1 MQRSRIFILFN
12 IGLFLIILSTS
23 NAWMF
28 WHTSTMMSAM
38 LNICSILLGWW
49 YLSKHNNLRNR
60 SPKIIPACFF
70 LILAFLW
77 NSEAS
82 LLGVGYLII
91 YVALFGVVMS
101 YNSDGKNNILQFQT
115 KTLALFLTISLAAWL
130 VNFVYP
136 LPNGGYISRDE
147 SIISYTENYYL
158 FISSGVLDIRF
169 RSVFLEPGHLGC
181 ITAFFIMVNRF
192 DFRKK
197 EVVALTVVLF
207 FTLSFAG
214 YVLFVMGYALNTLN
228 TNKLSKTASQLFIGL
243 LVLVIGAYISTTY
256 NGGRNDVNEQIIERI
271 SPEGEGYER
280 NQRYSQI
287 MEDKLKD
294 MVSSGEIF
302 WGLSISEFMKVQ
314 DGDTSAGWIPYV
326 INKGILGTLCLFLG
340 YLIIA
345 LDSKYRKWAMCVLL
359 IYCISFFQRTYFS
372 WASYLIPFICG
383 TALPDYRNFIS
394 DSSKNNN

>member
-1 MQRSRIFILFN
+1 MRSNRIFTLFN
-12 IGLFLIILSTS
+12 IGLFLILLSTS
-23 NAWMF
+23 QAWMF

-38 LNICSILLGWW
+38 LDICSLLLGWW
-49 YLSKHNNLRNR
+49 YLSKHHHLRNR

-70 LILAFLW
+70 LIIAFLW

-91 YVALFGVVMS
+91 YVALWGVVMS

-115 KTLALFLTISLAAWL
+115 KALALFLTISLVAWL

-147 SIISYTENYYL
+147 NIISYTTNYYL
-158 FISSGVLDIRF
+158 FISSGTLDIRF

-181 ITAFFIMVNRF
+181 ITTFFIMVNRF

-214 YVLFVMGYALNTLN
+214 YVLFIIGYALNTLN
-228 TNKLSKTASQLFIGL
+228 ANKRSKIVSRLLIGL
-243 LVLVIGAYISTTY
+243 LVLIIGVQISKTY
-256 NGGRNDVNEQIIERI
+256 NGGRNDVNEQIMERI
-271 SPEGEGYER
+271 SHEGEGYER
-280 NQRYSQI
+280 NQRYSKK
-287 MEDKLKD
+287 MENKFID

-302 WGLSISEFMKVQ
+302 LGLSNSDYMKVQ
-314 DGDTSAGWIPYV
+314 NGDTSAGCIPYL
-326 INKGILGTLCLFLG
+326 IYKGILGTLCLFMG
-340 YLIIA
+340 YFIIA
-345 LDSKYRKWAMCVLL
+345 LDSKYRKWAMCVFLL
-359 IYCISFFQRTYFS
+359 YSISFFQRTYFS
-372 WASYLIPFICG
+372 WASYLLPFICG

-394 DSSKNNN
+394 ASYKNNN

>member
-1 MQRSRIFILFN
+1 MQRSRIFTLFN

-38 LNICSILLGWW
+38 LNICALLLGWW
-49 YLSKHNNLRNR
+49 YLSKHNYLRNR
-60 SPKIIPACFF
+60 SRKIIPACFF
-70 LILAFLW
+70 LIIAFLW

-82 LLGVGYLII
+82 LLGVGYLLI
-91 YVALFGVVMS
+91 YVALWGVVMS

-115 KTLALFLTISLAAWL
+115 KALALFLTISLVAWL

-136 LPNGGYISRDE
+136 LPNGGYISRDGN
-147 SIISYTENYYL
+147 IISYTTNYYL
-158 FISSGVLDIRF
+158 FISSGILDIRF

-181 ITAFFIMVNRF
+181 ITAFFILVNRF

-214 YVLFVMGYALNTLN
+214 YVLFVMGYALNTFN
-228 TNKLSKTASQLFIGL
+228 TNKLSKTVSRLFIGL
-243 LVLVIGAYISTTY
+243 LVLVIGAQISTTY
-256 NGGRNDVNEQIIERI
+256 NGGRNDVNEKIIERI
-271 SPEGEGYER
+271 SPEGEGYEK
-280 NQRYSQI
+280 NQRYTQI
-287 MEDKLKD
+287 MESKLID
-294 MVSSGEIF
+294 MVSSGEIIM
-302 WGLSISEFMKVQ
+302 GLSNSDYMKFRN
-314 DGDTSAGWIPYV
+314 DDTSAGLIPYL
-326 INKGILGTLCLFLG
+326 IHKGILGTLCLFLG

-345 LDSKYRKWAMCVLL
+345 LDSKYRKWAICVFIL
-359 IYCISFFQRTYFS
+359 YCFSFFQRTYFS

-383 TALPDYRNFIS
+383 TALPDCRNHIS
-394 DSSKNNN
+394 ASYKNNN